1 VGPAATAA
9 GRAGREPAPSASL
22 LAVTG
27 AWTVLQVTFYYLLA
41 FGLAC
46 LLGSRSYTI
55 GILLAWR
62 LALTPLLAS
71 ISSLGIVRELVPGV
85 GLQHLAPARLGDS
98 VRMMPVVPISIAAT
112 AAVLVAWAVGA
123 RAAGA
128 RRDTTRDA

>member
-1 VGPAATAA
+1 A
-9 GRAGREPAPSASL
+9 GTEPAPSASL

-85 GLQHLAPARLGDS
+85 GLQHLAPGRRGMALPLWPA
-98 VRMMPVVPISIAAT
+98 VRIRSPGP
-112 AAVLVAWAVGA
+112 AAVPVAGAVA
-123 RAAGA
+123 APAAGA